1 MNSEYLYRL
10 SISIDSNKK
19 DRPEV
24 KVYQM
29 LIKDKKAKY
38 IEVKSIIS
46 TLRVKY
52 EDLNKLVLKGT
63 NVDNQSAY
71 FDYCV
76 WVEDCNDEVIMK
88 CVDEAMLEVK
98 ENISNYI
105 KNLNQ
110 LLENSSKEYEIDFKN
125 IRED

>member
-24 KVYQM
+24 KIYQM

-52 EDLNKLVLKGT
+52 EDLNKLALKGT

-110 LLENSSKEYEIDFKN
+110 LLENSSKEYKIDFKN